1 MNTPVVLITG
11 AARRLGAATARVLHQ
26 AGYAVALHCH
36 HSRAAA
42 EALQQELNALR
53 ADSCVVFVADLCQRE
68 ELPQLVA
75 AVVARFGGLTAL
87 VNNASSFYPT
97 ELGELTEQAW
107 QDLSG
112 SNLAAPLFLTQ
123 AAAPHLR
130 QAQGGVVNIIDIH
143 AERPLKGYVA
153 YTAAKAGLLGLTRS
167 LALELA
173 PDVRVNG
180 IGPGAI
186 LWPED
191 GQFPDEERAEILG
204 RIPLQRL
211 GSPEDIARTVRFL
224 LLDAPYITGQM
235 IAVDG
240 GRSIVL

>member
-1 MNTPVVLITG
+1 M
-11 AARRLGAATARVLHQ
+11 
-26 AGYAVALHCH
+26 
-36 HSRAAA
+36 
-42 EALQQELNALR
+42 
-53 ADSCVVFVADLCQRE
+53 
-68 ELPQLVA
+68 
-75 AVVARFGGLTAL
+75 
-87 VNNASSFYPT
+87 
-97 ELGELTEQAW
+97 TEQAW

-123 AAAPHLR
+123 AAAPYLR

-191 GQFPDEERAEILG
+191 GQFPDEERADILG